1 MRRNS
6 FENICIFHILDG
18 LRDGLSHFS
27 EGARAALVYATSPTG
42 PLRIYDPQ
50 DLLRG
55 HEPRLRDF
63 YLTPENW
70 VREVPEGHEV
80 RFLPRDHFEG
90 LQMAGVIAYGGRS
103 HAVPYQVWFT
113 EEHPTMCCT
122 GPTRRWLEYAV
133 RLFSQNYETQSVLNI
148 DTAGYVLQQCAV
160 HAIRDY
166 IVDERAAMGK
176 WDTQLRVY
184 PILDAVIGIS
194 RTQEEGLP
202 ASGDI
207 VFVEPSEVFQ
217 LNFLALFPD
226 LDRPLLENFKRV
238 RKLLQSVEGSRRKLV
253 SDGRSIVGISI
264 GEVPDSSIVARYHG
278 SHGFLLLNGL
288 PVCSFSGGS
297 FSSSNR
303 RANLVELEERLYDSH
318 LNLSE
323 QHSLMNIVTALVDN
337 STEKRHGCTLV
348 LDLAGIPERMSGQ
361 YLVHPLDLRQLRFL
375 ELAKAFSKVDGALH
389 IGTDLKLHGFGCLLD
404 GHNVPGENMARGA
417 RYNSA
422 LRYTAEHERAIV
434 VVVSSDRPVSII
446 QNGVELTAACALKT
460 LRGCPTPPLL
470 EDWVNG

>member
-1 MRRNS
+1 
-6 FENICIFHILDG
+6 
-18 LRDGLSHFS
+18 
-27 EGARAALVYATSPTG
+27 T
-42 PLRIYDPQ
+42 
-50 DLLRG
+50 
-55 HEPRLRDF
+55 
-63 YLTPENW
+63 
-70 VREVPEGHEV
+70 VPEGPEV
-80 RFLPRDHFEG
+80 RFLPRAHLEQ

-133 RLFSQNYETQSVLNI
+133 RLFSQNYETQNVLNI
-148 DTAGYVLQQCAV
+148 DTAGYVLQQCAI

-202 ASGDI
+202 AEGDI
-207 VFVEPSEVFQ
+207 VFVEPSEIYQ

-226 LDRPLLENFKRV
+226 LDRPHLENFKRV

-253 SDGRSIVGISI
+253 SDGRNIVGISI
-264 GEVPDSSIVARYHG
+264 GEVPDSSLIARYHG

-288 PVCSFSGGS
+288 PVCSFSGGN

-303 RANLVELEERLYDSH
+303 RANLVELEELVYDSR

-323 QHSLMNIVTALVDN
+323 QHSLMNIVTALVDH
-337 STEKRHGCTLV
+337 STEMRHGCTLV
-348 LDLAGIPERMSGQ
+348 LDLADAPERMSGQ

-375 ELAKAFSKVDGALH
+375 ELAKAFSKIDGALH
-389 IGTDLKLHGFGCLLD
+389 ISSDLRLQGFGCLLD
-404 GHNVPGENMARGA
+404 GHSVPGENMARGA

-422 LRYTAEHERAIV
+422 LRYTAEHEQTIV

-446 QNGVELTAACALKT
+446 QGGVELTAACVLKT
-460 LRGCPTPPLL
+460 MRGCPSPPRL
-470 EDWVNG
+470 EEWLQG

>member
-1 MRRNS
+1 MARSS

-27 EGARAALVYATSPTG
+27 DGARAALVYATEVDG

-63 YLTPENW
+63 YLDSEEWKGRIPD
-70 VREVPEGHEV
+70 GHEV
-80 RFLPRDHFEG
+80 EFFRKEHLKR
-90 LQMAGVIAYGGRS
+90 LQMSGLIAFGGRS
-103 HAVPYQVWFT
+103 RAVPYQVWFT

-122 GPTRRWLEYAV
+122 GPTQHWLEYAT
-133 RLFSQNYETQSVLNI
+133 RLFSQNYEIQNVLNI
-148 DTAGYVLQQCAV
+148 DTSGYVLQQCAV

-166 IVDERAAMGK
+166 LVDERAAMGK

-194 RTQEEGLP
+194 KTQEEGAWPRGEL
-202 ASGDI
+202 
-207 VFVEPSEVFQ
+207 VFVEPSELYHV
-217 LNFLALFPD
+217 NFLALFPD
-226 LDRPLLENFKRV
+226 IDRTEIQNFKRV

-253 SDGRSIVGISI
+253 SNGRSIVGIAI
-264 GEVPDSSIVARYHG
+264 GEVPDTSITACYHG

-288 PVCSFSGGS
+288 PVCSFSGGN

-303 RANLVELEERLYDSH
+303 KANLVELEELIFDSR

-323 QHSLMNIVTALVDN
+323 QHSLMNIVNALVDN

-348 LDLAGIPERMSGQ
+348 LDLAEIPERMSGQ
-361 YLVHPLDLRQLRFL
+361 YLVHPLDLRQSRFM
-375 ELAKAFSKVDGALH
+375 ELAQAFSKIDGALH
-389 IGTDLKLHGFGCLLD
+389 IGLDLKLHGFACLLD
-404 GHNVPGENMARGA
+404 GHSVPGENLARGA

-422 LRYTAEHERAIV
+422 LRYTAEHESSIV

-446 QNGVELTAACALKT
+446 LGGVELTAACQLKT
-460 LRGCPTPPLL
+460 LKGCPTPPLL
-470 EDWVNG
+470 ASWLEG